1 MSGDVVGPS
10 SSGSVPQRAPEQPLV
25 QIGDIVVSAHWL
37 VTPNGPAPLA
47 GSQWT
52 VRDLSFPVQRTPTWA
67 IVLAVIGFFFFLL
80 GLLFL
85 LVKETRMEGYV
96 EVTVRSGHLVH
107 VTQIPRA
114 SPAGFQAFEQ
124 VRYAQQLAWHALQQ
138 G

>member
-1 MSGDVVGPS
+1 MPADMIGPS
-10 SSGSVPQRAPEQPLV
+10 DPALPPQGAPEQPLV
-25 QIGDIVVSAHWL
+25 QVGDIVVSAHWV

-52 VRDLSFPVQRTPTWA
+52 VRDLSFPVQKTPTWA
-67 IVLAVIGFFFFLL
+67 IVLAVVGFFFFL

-85 LVKETRMEGYV
+85 LVKETRMEGYI

-124 VRYAQQLAWHALQQ
+124 VRYAQQLAWQAGQQ